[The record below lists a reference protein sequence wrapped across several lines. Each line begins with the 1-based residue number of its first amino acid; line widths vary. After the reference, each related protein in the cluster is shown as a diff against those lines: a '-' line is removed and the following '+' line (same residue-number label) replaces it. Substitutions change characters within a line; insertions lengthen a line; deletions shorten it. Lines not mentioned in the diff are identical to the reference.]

1 MRIAY
6 MRYKNKFIKQFLSWI
21 CIVVFISAQ
30 QGCASFSLGRLFGDK
45 KPPELGQVGIAS
57 PATLPDIRAVGLSK
71 QSSMPRNETLGGTAA
86 GGAGGVGVGFA
97 ACSPTI
103 ILPWLYPVCI
113 ATFGVTGLL
122 VGALVGR
129 EVANVKDTKTFAAV
143 LPAGI
148 DMQEV
153 LRSTVITVTKNS
165 TDKPVIDL
173 GTQDNA
179 TGQDKNNTDSPSLVQ
194 TSQKADY
201 ADYRKYAA
209 QGIDTVLETSVLN
222 VGLQAAG
229 PGQYRLVLQS
239 NSRLIK
245 TRDGAEI
252 MGKTH
257 YYNGPEFQQ
266 ESQTAQGTGIKLQV
280 LNAGLESIARE
291 IGRTYFPQ
299 ENN

>member
-1 MRIAY
+1 
-6 MRYKNKFIKQFLSWI
+6 MRYKNQFIKQFLGWI

-30 QGCASFSLGRLFGDK
+30 QGCASFSLDRLFGDK
-45 KPPELGQVGIAS
+45 KPLELGQVGIAS
-57 PATLPDIRAVGLSK
+57 PATLPDIRAAGLSK
-71 QSSMPRNETLGGTAA
+71 QSGMPRNETLGGTAA

-148 DMQEV
+148 DLQEE
-153 LRSTVITVTKNS
+153 LRSSVLNLTKNT

-173 GTQDNA
+173 GTQVNSA
-179 TGQDKNNTDSPSLVQ
+179 GQDKNNTDSSSLVP

-201 ADYRKYAA
+201 ADYRKYTT
-209 QGIDTVLETSVLN
+209 QGIDTVLETSVLK

-229 PGQYRLVLQS
+229 PGQYRLVLQC

-245 TRDGAEI
+245 TVDGSEI
-252 MGKTH
+252 MSKTH

-266 ESQTAQGTGIKLQV
+266 EQESEMAQGTGIKIQV
-280 LNAGLESIARE
+280 LNAGIDSIARE
-291 IGRTYFPQ
+291 IGRTYFPRM
-299 ENN
+299 

>member
-1 MRIAY
+1 
-6 MRYKNKFIKQFLSWI
+6 MRYKNQFIKQFLSWI

-30 QGCASFSLGRLFGDK
+30 QGCASFSLDRLFSGK

-57 PATLPDIRAVGLSK
+57 LATAPNVRASGLSK
-71 QSSMPRNETLGGTAA
+71 QSGMPRNETLGGTVA
-86 GGAGGVGVGFA
+86 GSAGGVGIGFA
-97 ACSPTI
+97 VCTPSI
-103 ILPWLYPVCI
+103 IIPWAYAACI
-113 ATFGVTGLL
+113 ATLGVTGLL
-122 VGALVGR
+122 VGILVGR

-143 LPAGI
+143 LPAGV
-148 DMQEV
+148 DMQEA
-153 LRSTVITVTKNS
+153 LRSTVIAVTKNI

-179 TGQDKNNTDSPSLVQ
+179 TGQDKNNMDSPGLVP

-201 ADYRKYAA
+201 ADYRKYRV

-222 VGLQAAG
+222 VGLQAVG
-229 PGQYRLVLQS
+229 PGQYQLLLQC

-245 TRDGAEI
+245 TRDGEEI
-252 MGKTH
+252 MSKTH

-266 ESQTAQGTGIKLQV
+266 ESESAQGAGIKLQV
-280 LNAGLESIARE
+280 LNAGIDSIARE

-299 ENN
+299 L